1 MRTILTSEDVKNI
14 VVDLF
19 KENNEE
25 IIIRNADTGEQTT
38 NDLVSYLNIE
48 FYNWKQRVVEV
59 SNTQLEDFDDFAKS
73 MFNSMNKAYA
83 LIELVDEEV
92 VVSQDIDSATKM
104 GKITFFIQADKVKN
118 LEYYIQKL
126 RMAYL
131 GNPQEMVNAEGNRMK
146 LYYLFGTLLY
156 DTEPIMTQVGEVIE
170 CSCNFNIGFLNYADT
185 YGDYTI
191 SLSLDNTNFYVIPIT
206 KATAQAIFTATSVPT
221 QTRPDLTGVLS
232 TTISSVK
239 TFSFFDYD
247 ITFTKLLNHLF
258 WSLSAIKID
267 NVDTIATDVNK
278 YIYVKVETGDH
289 TYLYKD
295 VITQL
300 DKTITNNDFTIT
312 TMTLKTAGKIQ

>member
-19 KENNEE
+19 NENNEE

-38 NDLVSYLNIE
+38 NDLVAYLNIE

-59 SNTQLEDFDDFAKS
+59 SNTQLENFDDFAESMLKS
-73 MFNSMNKAYA
+73 MNRAFA

-131 GNPQEMVNAEGNRMK
+131 GNPQEMINAEGNRMK
-146 LYYLFGTLLY
+146 LYYLFGTLIY

-221 QTRPDLTGVLS
+221 QTRPDLTGVLVN
-232 TTISSVK
+232 TISSVK
-239 TFSFFDYD
+239 TLSFFDYD
-247 ITFTKLLNHLF
+247 ILVMSNSKESQF
-258 WSLSAIKID
+258 II
-267 NVDTIATDVNK
+267 
-278 YIYVKVETGDH
+278 
-289 TYLYKD
+289 
-295 VITQL
+295 
-300 DKTITNNDFTIT
+300 
-312 TMTLKTAGKIQ
+312 

>member
-25 IIIRNADTGEQTT
+25 IIIRNAETGEQTT

-131 GNPQEMVNAEGNRMK
+131 GNPQEMINAEGNRMK

-170 CSCNFNIGFLNYADT
+170 CSCNFKIGFLNHADT

-312 TMTLKTAGKIQ
+312 TMTLKTAGKIE